1 MKIETEY
8 RNGYQNEDRK
18 VAPTE
23 DRQFESPVMPE
34 SALATTPATS
44 VVSLRTICACRG
56 VRALAWDGEVLYAG
70 FGYNLIRWRARANER
85 RRRVDVRWESVA
97 SFNPGW
103 WRNLTSRARLSS
115 RLVRDGFHALA
126 ILRDPSEP
134 RPEDQ
139 RTDDQRTKDQQPAN
153 QPLENRNNKAQ
164 RTLIAAVPG
173 AIVTRVPGS
182 DEFRV
187 THEIRRGTRP
197 LHITAVPDGTVYWGE
212 YFDNRE
218 RAEVHIFASA
228 DRGESWQIAYT
239 FPARAIRHIHNI
251 VYDRWGGCL
260 WILTG
265 DDGHEC
271 KVLRASCDLRSVE
284 IVLSGNQQARAVAA
298 IPMPDALYLATDTP
312 FEANHVLRLR
322 RDGRVDEIAPLASS
336 SIFGCRV
343 REAMFFSTMV
353 EPSAVNARDEVH
365 LVGSAN
371 AGSADQSNW
380 QVLAR
385 WTKDKWPMRYFQYGN
400 AMLPDGENLT
410 NYLAATAVAVEQDD
424 QVTTLWQVGRE
435 VSREVSGAT
444 NRVVTREASS
454 GFENRPQA
462 PKQRPF
468 PA

>member
-1 MKIETEY
+1 MDLTVKIETEY
-8 RNGYQNEDRK
+8 RKEDRE
-18 VAPTE
+18 V
-23 DRQFESPVMPE
+23 ESPEMPE
-34 SALATTPATS
+34 SALAPAAATS
-44 VVSLRTICACRG
+44 AISPRKICASRG
-56 VRALAWDGEVLYAG
+56 VRAHAWDGEVLYASL
-70 FGYNLIRWRARANER
+70 GYHLIRWRARANER
-85 RRRVDVRWESVA
+85 RRRVDVRWESVS
-97 SFNPGW
+97 SFDPGW

-126 ILRDPSEP
+126 ILPDADEP
-134 RPEDQ
+134 VSKDRRLEDQQREDQRPED
-139 RTDDQRTKDQQPAN
+139 
-153 QPLENRNNKAQ
+153 RNNKAQ

-173 AIVTRVPGS
+173 AIVTRTPGS

-197 LHITAVPDGTVYWGE
+197 LHIAATPGGIVYWGE

-218 RAEVHIFASA
+218 RAKVHIYAST
-228 DRGESWQIAYT
+228 DRGETWQIAYT
-239 FPARAIRHIHNI
+239 FPARTIRHIHNI
-251 VYDRWGGCL
+251 VYDRWADCL

-265 DDGHEC
+265 DDGDEC

-343 REAMFFSTMV
+343 REAIFFSTMV
-353 EPSAVNARDEVH
+353 EPSAVNASNEVH
-365 LVGSAN
+365 LVGSAD
-371 AGSADQSNW
+371 AGSFDKNNW
-380 QVLAR
+380 QTLAR

-410 NYLAATAVAVEQDD
+410 NYLAATTVAVEQDD
-424 QVTTLWQVGRE
+424 QVTTLWQVSGEVRGASNRE
-435 VSREVSGAT
+435 E
-444 NRVVTREASS
+444 TREASS
-454 GFENRPQA
+454 EFERLPPA